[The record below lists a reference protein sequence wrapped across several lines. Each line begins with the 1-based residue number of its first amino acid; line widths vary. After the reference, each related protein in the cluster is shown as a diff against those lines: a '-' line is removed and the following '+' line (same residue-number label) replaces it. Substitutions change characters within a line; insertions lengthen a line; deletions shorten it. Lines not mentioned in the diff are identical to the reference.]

1 MNRDTIEGSWRE
13 VKGRIQARW
22 GKLTNDEIDQI
33 DGNYEMLCGKL
44 QKAYGMSRDEADKM
58 LKDLS

>member
-44 QKAYGMSRDEADKM
+44 QKAYGMSRDETEKM